1 MRREPV
7 DYLSPEPSKHAGPSL
22 RELVF
27 RKLDEVMDWLMET
40 EQEGGDELDQK
51 VGEARGL
58 ATALAIFTNPY
69 NPSVDAIRAEA
80 MDRWEARNAE

>member
-7 DYLSPEPSKHAGPSL
+7 DYLSPEPSKHAGPPL

-27 RKLDEVMDWLMET
+27 ERLDARVTVLMNARLDARPIP
-40 EQEGGDELDQK
+40 EQERH
-51 VGEARGL
+51 EATGL

-69 NPSVDAIRAEA
+69 SPDVDAIRAEA
-80 MDRWEARNAE
+80 MERWEARNAE